1 MKLKFNN
8 FMDIHN
14 VRVKFNKNL
23 NSVRWVDSWP
33 DYQSQEK
40 RVFKQD

>member
-1 MKLKFNN
+1 MN
-8 FMDIHN
+8 IHN
-14 VRVKFNKNL
+14 VRVESNKNL

-40 RVFKQD
+40 KGFKHD